1 MHAEATWRA
10 ARTALFLCVAAAS
23 LAACRADRE
32 RWATAQDLDGGAG
45 HTGASTADPA
55 AMHDVKLRRL
65 WAGRDFNFY
74 VSSPSPDGRYVSEVD
89 WSTGDLA
96 VRDLVTGE
104 LHRLTDKGPWEES
117 ADYAE
122 VSRFSPD
129 GRRIIYGWFNSSAA
143 ASGSP
148 SEHYEVR
155 VQDFSVDESGT
166 PRPTQARVV
175 YGPAAM
181 IPYWFYGWTSDDE
194 VLTGIYRPDN
204 TTALG
209 LLSLA
214 DGSLRV
220 LKSFDWREARAVLS
234 TDGKWVAYDFP
245 PDPQTGDRDIYLLPV
260 DGGSEL
266 KLVGDQGNDEVLGW
280 MPGDGSLL
288 FQSDRSGSPSVWR
301 LPVSDGRPVGPP
313 VLLRSDIRNLEPL
326 GFAGESLYYG
336 VIVESPTFR
345 TARIDSEEK
354 RLVIL
359 PTVFEPPSRGWIR
372 GLEWSPDGQH
382 VIHAVR
388 PGDTPSRPTR
398 IYLRTADGRVVREW
412 TFDVTIRRGIMRWAP
427 DKEWVL
433 LSAIDGHGRDGI
445 FRIDLSSGELSLVRR
460 FGENETDRSFQISP
474 DGRSLYFARIRTV
487 DGELVQG
494 EADIVEYDLE
504 TGRERA
510 IQPVRDRGS
519 VLPSPDGAWLA
530 YTEAGAPGRD
540 PTIQLFPADG
550 GRPRILH
557 RGATGKDL
565 RLVGWTP
572 DGQWLL
578 FYTGPSAT
586 AYELWRLSPTGGD
599 AERIAGE
606 LPGTDVPGLALH
618 PDGRTIAY
626 RTGELRGEIWA
637 LDFSGKPDSVRN
649 EP

>member
-1 MHAEATWRA
+1 MAQ
-10 ARTALFLCVAAAS
+10 V
-23 LAACRADRE
+23 ADRGGGPVQD
-32 RWATAQDLDGGAG
+32 ATAE
-45 HTGASTADPA
+45 PP
-55 AMHDVKLRRL
+55 AMHDAKLRRL

-74 VSSPSPDGRYVSEVD
+74 VSSPSPDGRYTTEVD

-117 ADYAE
+117 GDYGE

-129 GRRIIYGWFNSSAA
+129 GRRIIYGWFNSTAGS
-143 ASGSP
+143 SGIP

-166 PRPTQARVV
+166 PRPSQARVV
-175 YGPAAM
+175 YGPGPM

-209 LLSLA
+209 LLSVA

-234 TDGKWVAYDFP
+234 SDGKWVAYDFQ
-245 PDPQTGDRDIYLLPV
+245 PDPQSSDHDIYLLPV
-260 DGGSEL
+260 DGGSET
-266 KLVGDQGNDEVLGW
+266 KLVVGEGNDEVLGW

-288 FQSDRSGSPSVWR
+288 FHSDRSGSPSVWR

-313 VLLRSDIRNLEPL
+313 VLLRSDVRNPEPL
-326 GFAGESLYYG
+326 GFAGESFYYG

-345 TARIDSEEK
+345 SARIDSEEK
-354 RLVIL
+354 RLVSL
-359 PTVFEPPSRGWIR
+359 PAVFEPPSRGSIR
-372 GLEWSPDGQH
+372 GLEWSPDGEH
-382 VIHAVR
+382 VLHAVR
-388 PGDTPSRPTR
+388 PRDIPSRPTR

-412 TFDVTIRRGIMRWAP
+412 TFDITIRRGIIRWAP

-460 FGENETDRSFQISP
+460 FGENETDRSFSISR
-474 DGRSLYFARIRTV
+474 DGRSLYLARVRTV
-487 DGELVQG
+487 DGELVPGQ
-494 EADIVEYDLE
+494 ADIVEHDLE

-510 IQPVRDRGS
+510 IQAVRDRGS
-519 VLPSPDGAWLA
+519 VVPSPDGAWLA
-530 YTEAGAPGRD
+530 FTEVGAAGRD
-540 PTIQLFPADG
+540 PAIQLFPVDG

-557 RGATGKDL
+557 REATGKDL
-565 RLVGWTP
+565 RMVGWTP
-572 DGQWLL
+572 DSQWLL

-586 AYELWRLSPTGGD
+586 AYELWRVSPTGGG
-599 AERIAGE
+599 AERLAGE

-637 LDFSGKPDSVRN
+637 LDFSAKRDTVKD